1 MKLLDLV
8 QAQLDAYNSHDLD
21 AFCACF
27 HAQVRLFEAD
37 ELVAT
42 GREALRERYAEMFAG
57 KGFGA
62 SVSDRLLTERH
73 CVDLEHWWM
82 QAPGEE
88 KEEGTLLAR
97 YSFLEGRIGSVQFLD

>member
-8 QAQLDAYNSHDLD
+8 QAQLAAYNSHDLD

-42 GREALRERYAEMFAG
+42 GREEFRERYAEMFAG
-57 KGFGA
+57 GGFGA
-62 SVSDRLLTERH
+62 SVPDRVLTDKH
-73 CVDLEHWWM
+73 CVDLEAWWIQM
-82 QAPGEE
+82 PGEE

-97 YSFLEGRIGSVQFLD
+97 YSLLDGLIGSVQFLD